1 MSGHKPVTRVFVA
14 LGELLGVADAEPFG
28 VGVALEDAVAL
39 DVGEADALVDED
51 DDAVALAVG
60 VDTTDGDDELLG
72 VGDPGVD
79 DTGVALAVAG
89 VLLAVGVGSMVP
101 VREVTELDEVSEALA
116 LPVEAEAEGALVA
129 VGLALKVTVAVGEA
143 EAEEVA
149 PVVAEGVALDEAVG
163 EAICVVEALEVG
175 LGVVLEV
182 TVGAVV
188 ADAVGFTD
196 VDAHCAGMLVTEVIT
211 PPASGEAMT
220 GTVATIENTS
230 ALTVLSAMSMVR
242 WVRTKGETSAFIA

>member
-1 MSGHKPVTRVFVA
+1 MPVTRVFVA
-14 LGELLGVADAEPFG
+14 LDELLGVADADP
-28 VGVALEDAVAL
+28 VGDDVALEVVLAL
-39 DVGEADALVDED
+39 DVGDAEALVDEAGAAD
-51 DDAVALAVG
+51 ELAVD
-60 VDTTDGDDELLG
+60 VETTDGDDELLG
-72 VGDPGVD
+72 VADVVVE

-89 VLLAVGVGSMVP
+89 ALLAVGVGSIDP
-101 VREVTELDEVSEALA
+101 VRVEIELDDEGVEDALA
-116 LPVEAEAEGALVA
+116 LLVEAEGDAELDA
-129 VGLALKVTVAVGEA
+129 VGLALKVTVDVGEA
-143 EAEEVA
+143 EGAS
-149 PVVAEGVALDEAVG
+149 LDVTVG
-163 EAICVVEALEVG
+163 EAICMVEALEVG

>member
-1 MSGHKPVTRVFVA
+1 MFPASAFTFVAVSGHKPVTRVLVA

-101 VREVTELDEVSEALA
+101 VREVTELEAAGVGEALA
-116 LPVEAEAEGALVA
+116 LPVDAEAEGALVA

-143 EAEEVA
+143 EVVA
-149 PVVAEGVALDEAVG
+149 PVVEEGEALDETVG
-163 EAICVVEALEVG
+163 EATCVVEALEVG
-175 LGVVLEV
+175 LAVALEV
-182 TVGAVV
+182 TVEVAVGN
-188 ADAVGFTD
+188 AVGFTD
-196 VDAHCAGMLVTEVIT
+196 ADVH
-211 PPASGEAMT
+211 
-220 GTVATIENTS
+220 
-230 ALTVLSAMSMVR
+230 
-242 WVRTKGETSAFIA
+242 